1 VSKIEFVEYEQL
13 IEKILKYF
21 AGPTLRDELS
31 LAKSEF
37 FGNSGTLDEQ
47 SDHYELRM
55 SQFYDWY
62 FFTRELK
69 GYGHT
74 PLDSCH
80 LVRELRFSEDEENL
94 IQRLKESRHS
104 LFEVT
109 KIKGSELTITDLFRQ
124 EKITLTHDQNLHGIE
139 VKDIF
144 DVRLLPNGSSW
155 IFTKGFCFH
164 PAEARKFI
172 LAEVKKH
179 IKDPDLD
186 RELFTLRLIKMKY
199 KFEQYRHVSPD
210 LVYSEQNVLKI

>member
-1 VSKIEFVEYEQL
+1 MSKIEFVEYEQL

-21 AGPTLRDELS
+21 AGPSLRDELS

-74 PLDSCH
+74 PLESCH
-80 LVRELRFSEDEENL
+80 LVRELRFSEEEEML
-94 IQRLKESRHS
+94 IQRLKEFRHS

-109 KIKGSELTITDLFRQ
+109 KIKGSDLTITDLFRQ

-139 VKDIF
+139 VQDIF
-144 DVRLLPNGSSW
+144 DVRLLPNKNTW

-164 PAEARKFI
+164 PPEARKFI

-186 RELFTLRLIKMKY
+186 RELFMLRLIKMKY